1 MVVVGILVVVEGVL
15 VDDERVV
22 VVVGVVV
29 VVVAF
34 VIQVSKPR
42 TLKVCK
48 RENHIN
54 FRVSVS
60 QVVQKH

>member
-1 MVVVGILVVVEGVL
+1 VVVVGILVVVEGVP

-34 VIQVSKPR
+34 VIQVSKHR
-42 TLKVCK
+42 TIK
-48 RENHIN
+48 
-54 FRVSVS
+54 
-60 QVVQKH
+60 